1 MNNEVKE
8 NAIVE
13 RMSPAGTKL
22 LARVRWVNEKG
33 EAGVTYITPDS
44 YAGSAQVVDVEELTL
59 IDEEMGEVLKYT
71 STEELKKAITRL
83 RGMRMPAKLATRGT
97 STRAKKLTRKSELQ
111 SIMEKAGGELDGL
124 IARAIKEIKE
134 EGGDKEDG
142 D

>member
-1 MNNEVKE
+1 MEEIKE

-33 EAGVTYITPDS
+33 EAGVTYIAPDS
-44 YAGSAQVVDVEELTL
+44 YQGSAQVVDVEELTL
-59 IDEEMGEVLKYT
+59 IDEEMGKVLKYT

-83 RGMRMPAKLATRGT
+83 RDMRMPANLATR
-97 STRAKKLTRKSELQ
+97 SPRAKKLTRKSELQ

-134 EGGDKEDG
+134 EEKEKE
-142 D
+142 

>member
-1 MNNEVKE
+1 MNNEIKE

-13 RMSPAGTKL
+13 RTSPAGTKL

-33 EAGVTYITPDS
+33 EAGVTYIAPDS

-59 IDEEMGEVLKYT
+59 IDKEMGEALKYT

-83 RGMRMPAKLATRGT
+83 RGMRMPSQVTRRT
-97 STRAKKLTRKSELQ
+97 STRTRKLTRKSELQ

-124 IARAIKEIKE
+124 ITRAIKELKEE
-134 EGGDKEDG
+134 EGGDKKDG